1 MPVTEDGGR
10 PAKDR
15 APRRRRGRI
24 SWLPQPRSGSAALV
38 TGASS
43 GLGAELAR
51 SLAARGHDLVLVARR
66 RDRLDALA
74 RGLRGQGVRVHA
86 VDCDLTEPGAGEFLA
101 AAVAERV
108 LEISVLCN
116 NAGAAIAG
124 EFTTYRVERQVA
136 VLRLNLEATV
146 DLCGRFVPSMVRR
159 GSGAVLNVGS
169 LFSYAPAPRLATY
182 AASKAAVYFFT
193 EALHTELRPYGV
205 AVTALCP
212 GTMPTEFMQHAG
224 LAEALQSMPSSA
236 LDDPRAVAEHGI
248 RALERNR
255 RVTLPSA
262 GDRSTVAVLR
272 RLPHRVTLE
281 LLQRWPLLPH
291 GGNDSITDGTQG
303 AAAAGMPTRRPGT

>member
-1 MPVTEDGGR
+1 
-10 PAKDR
+10 
-15 APRRRRGRI
+15 
-24 SWLPQPRSGSAALV
+24 V

-43 GLGAELAR
+43 GLGAELTR

-74 RGLRGQGVRVHA
+74 RSLSGHGVQVHA
-86 VDCDLTEPGAGEFLA
+86 VSCDLTEPDARKSLA
-101 AAVAERV
+101 AAVAE
-108 LEISVLCN
+108 LGLDISVLCN

-124 EFTTYRVERQVA
+124 EFVAYRAERQVA

-146 DLCGRFVPSMVRR
+146 DLCGYFVPPMVRR

-169 LFSYAPAPRLATY
+169 LFSWAPAPRLATY
-182 AASKAAVYFFT
+182 AASKAAVYAFT
-193 EALHTELRPYGV
+193 EALHTELRPHGV

-212 GTMPTEFMQHAG
+212 GTMPTEFMTHAG
-224 LAEALQSMPSSA
+224 LAEALRRMPSSA

-262 GDRSTVAVLR
+262 RDRSTVAVLR
-272 RLPHRVTLE
+272 RLPHRATLG
-281 LLQRWPLLPH
+281 LLHRWPLLPH
-291 GGNDSITDGTQG
+291 GGDGDVPDGNGDT
-303 AAAAGMPTRRPGT
+303 AAAGMPTRRPVT

>member
-24 SWLPQPRSGSAALV
+24 SWLPQPRPGSAALV

-146 DLCGRFVPSMVRR
+146 DLCGRFIPSMMRR

-224 LAEALQSMPSSA
+224 LAEAF
-236 LDDPRAVAEHGI
+236 AEHAVVGARRPSRGG
-248 RALERNR
+248 RARD
-255 RVTLPSA
+255 PSA
-262 GDRSTVAVLR
+262 RTEPSGDPAVGWGPIDGGRAPQAPPPGDARAPAALA
-272 RLPHRVTLE
+272 TA
-281 LLQRWPLLPH
+281 PH

>member
-1 MPVTEDGGR
+1 
-10 PAKDR
+10 
-15 APRRRRGRI
+15 
-24 SWLPQPRSGSAALV
+24 
-38 TGASS
+38 
-43 GLGAELAR
+43 
-51 SLAARGHDLVLVARR
+51 
-66 RDRLDALA
+66 LDALA
-74 RGLRGQGVRVHA
+74 QGLRGHGVRVHA
-86 VDCDLTEPGAGEFLA
+86 IDCDLTEPGAGQFLA

-182 AASKAAVYFFT
+182 AASKAAVYSFT
-193 EALHTELRPYGV
+193 EALHTELRAYGV

-224 LAEALQSMPSSA
+224 LAEALQSMPLSV

-262 GDRSTVAVLR
+262 RDRSTVAVLR

-281 LLQRWPLLPH
+281 LLQRWPLLPR
-291 GGNDSITDGTQG
+291 GGNGSIIDRTQG
-303 AAAAGMPTRRPGT
+303 ATAAARPTLRPGT